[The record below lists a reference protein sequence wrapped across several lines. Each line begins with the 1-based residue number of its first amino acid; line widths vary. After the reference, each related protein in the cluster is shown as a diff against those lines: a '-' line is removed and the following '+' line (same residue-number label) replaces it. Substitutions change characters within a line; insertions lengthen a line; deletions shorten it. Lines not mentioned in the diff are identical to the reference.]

1 MLAKIADLKVGA
13 TLLFIDLFAPTGGH
27 NPPQQANAQILM
39 ARSGAIIQNAEVQ
52 TAMRNG
58 PQTEL
63 VKGLGVFG
71 ATSVV
76 AGTMIGTAIFVVPGI
91 MLQQVGTPSMVLV
104 VWVAAGVLSLFGALA
119 YAELGAAMPQAGG
132 EFVYMYR
139 AYGPLFGFLY
149 GWTQFIIAKAA
160 SIAAIATGFVLYL
173 AYFFPRLHETLWG
186 TSLHIGGHAV
196 ELRLTGLQLGATLMV
211 LLLSGLN
218 ILGVRRSGAVQTL
231 FTASKLLVL
240 AILIVMGLTYGHGS
254 WQGFRPFFAAGG
266 HGGLLTAFGVAT
278 VSALWAY
285 DGWNNLSMVAGEV
298 KNPQRNIPV
307 ALIVGAL
314 LVLIVYVLVNL
325 AYFYVL
331 PASLVLGTKT
341 VASDAARRIL
351 GSAGGAFIAVGVM
364 ISTFATLNG
373 SILAG
378 SRIPYATAREGL
390 FPAALAAVHPRF
402 HTPAVSLVGQAII
415 AGLFALTGQYQSL
428 YTKVI
433 FSEFLFYALCT
444 AGVFVLR
451 RREPDLPRPYR
462 TWGYPLVPAVFVIL
476 AVFLLV
482 NTFWQQ
488 RADSMWGVVL
498 VGSGIPAYWIWKA
511 WVRHYRCPN

>member
-1 MLAKIADLKVGA
+1 MGSK
-13 TLLFIDLFAPTGGH
+13 
-27 NPPQQANAQILM
+27 
-39 ARSGAIIQNAEVQ
+39 
-52 TAMRNG
+52 

-71 ATSVV
+71 AISVA
-76 AGTMIGTAIFVVPGI
+76 AGTMIGTAVFVVPGI
-91 MLQQVGTPSMVLV
+91 MLKQVGTPSMVVLV
-104 VWVAAGVLSLFGALA
+104 FVAAGILSLFGALA
-119 YAELGAAMPQAGG
+119 YAELGAALPQAGG
-132 EFVYMYR
+132 EFVYMHR

-149 GWTQFIIAKAA
+149 GWTQFIIAKTA

-173 AYFFPRLHETLWG
+173 AYFFPRLHETVWG
-186 TSLHIGGHAV
+186 ASISLGGHALD
-196 ELRLTGLQLGATLMV
+196 LRLTGLQLGATLMV

-240 AILIVMGLTYGHGS
+240 AVLIVLGLTYGHGS
-254 WQGFRPFFAAGG
+254 WQGFRPFLAPGAN
-266 HGGLLTAFGVAT
+266 GGLLAAFGVAT

-298 KNPQRNIPV
+298 KNPQRNVPL
-307 ALIVGAL
+307 ALIGGTL
-314 LVLIVYVLVNL
+314 LVLIVYVLVNF
-325 AYFYVL
+325 AYFHVL
-331 PASLVLGTKT
+331 PASQVVGTTT
-341 VASDAARRIL
+341 VASDAARRFW
-351 GSAGGAFIAVGVM
+351 GNAGGAFIAVGVM

-378 SRIPYATAREGL
+378 SRIPYATARAGL
-390 FPAALAAVHPRF
+390 FPSALATVSPRF
-402 HTPAVSLVGQAII
+402 HTPVMALVGQAAI
-415 AGLFALTGQYQSL
+415 AGVFTLTGQYESL

-451 RREPDLPRPYR
+451 RREPNLPRPYR
-462 TWGYPLVPAVFVIL
+462 TWGYPVVPALFVVL
-476 AVFLLV
+476 SVFLLA

-488 RADSMWGVVL
+488 RADSLWGVVL

-511 WVRHYRCPN
+511 WVRHTS